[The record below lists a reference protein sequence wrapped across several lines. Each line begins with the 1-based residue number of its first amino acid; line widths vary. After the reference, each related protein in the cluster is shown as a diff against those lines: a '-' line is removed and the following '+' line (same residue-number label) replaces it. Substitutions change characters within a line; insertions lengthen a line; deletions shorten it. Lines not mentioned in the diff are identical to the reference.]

1 MKTLAIRLDDDLHA
15 LLSVLAQLR
24 ESSVTE
30 EIRLAIESHL
40 RSQQDN
46 PELSGRAQAVLEE
59 IERDSQTRQAAIATL
74 FGSAEQHSDTS
85 GNGTTSSSSGSS
97 TNSAGGTS
105 ATGSSS
111 STGSANSNDAKQ
123 TTTATKASSSKAS
136 S

>member
-1 MKTLAIRLDDDLHA
+1 LAIRLDDDLHA

-24 ESSVTE
+24 ESTVTE

-74 FGSAEQHSDTS
+74 FGNSEQPSGIGSSDSTSGGSSNASSSDTKQ
-85 GNGTTSSSSGSS
+85 TASSK
-97 TNSAGGTS
+97 
-105 ATGSSS
+105 TGS
-111 STGSANSNDAKQ
+111 G
-123 TTTATKASSSKAS
+123 KASSS
-136 S
+136 

>member
-24 ESSVTE
+24 ESTVTE

-74 FGSAEQHSDTS
+74 FGNPEQHSDTS
-85 GNGTTSSSSGSS
+85 GNGQTISSSGGSTSSASSGSS
-97 TNSAGGTS
+97 
-105 ATGSSS
+105 
-111 STGSANSNDAKQ
+111 SNDAKPA
-123 TTTATKASSSKAS
+123 TTAPKASSGKAS